1 MSRFES
7 SLAREPMTDDDVQLF
22 RRLVGDAT
30 PLKTEPRAPAAHRR
44 PKPRARFSRADEAR
58 VLDESIAADI
68 GAMECG
74 NGDSVRFARP
84 SVGRRTMR
92 KLARGRF
99 AVQAEIDL
107 HGMTLAEAEPRLRD
121 FSELAVLRGHLCV
134 RVVHGKGRGSG
145 HRGPVLKQAVFHWLR
160 RWKNVLAFVSA
171 RQVDGGT
178 GAVYV
183 LLDGR

>member
-1 MSRFES
+1 
-7 SLAREPMTDDDVQLF
+7 MTDDDVQLF

-58 VLDESIAADI
+58 VLDESLAADI
-68 GAMECG
+68 EAMEFG

-84 SVGRRTMR
+84 SVGRRTLR

-121 FSELAVLRGHLCV
+121 FIELAVLRGHLCV

-145 HRGPVLKQAVFHWLR
+145 HRGPVLKQAVFRWLR

-183 LLDGR
+183 LLDGG